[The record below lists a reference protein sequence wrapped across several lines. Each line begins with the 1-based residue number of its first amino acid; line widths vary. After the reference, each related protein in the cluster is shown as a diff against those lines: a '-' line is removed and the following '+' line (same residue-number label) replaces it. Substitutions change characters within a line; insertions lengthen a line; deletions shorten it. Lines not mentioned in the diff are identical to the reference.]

1 MTGIG
6 STIAAFLAG
15 GAVALGGA
23 LAGGSG
29 DPASQ
34 TALVVD
40 AASGRDGRQ
49 LLDERLRGTHA
60 VVRLPRSSAE
70 ALTDV
75 RYLAEQG
82 YRVVVTGPQ
91 ASDAARA
98 AGVDAVSAPTL
109 ESAVAAA
116 R

>member
-1 MTGIG
+1 MTGLG

-23 LAGGSG
+23 LAGG
-29 DPASQ
+29 ASDAAPQ

-49 LLDERLRGTHA
+49 LLDARLRDADA

-75 RYLAEQG
+75 RYLAAQG
-82 YRVVVTGPQ
+82 YTVVVTGPQ
-91 ASDAARA
+91 ASAAARA
-98 AGVDAVSAPTL
+98 AGVEAVSAATL

>member
-29 DPASQ
+29 DPASHS
-34 TALVVD
+34 ALVVD

-49 LLDERLRGTHA
+49 LLDERLRDADA

-75 RYLAEQG
+75 RYLAAQG
-82 YRVVVTGPQ
+82 YRVVVTGPH

-109 ESAVAAA
+109 ERAVAAA